1 MAISLHELPGLRPL
15 AVRMEKADSRLGFI
29 WQPERTIQTDVDA
42 LRRRVPIY
50 ELAAFDNDLVN
61 LGRVY
66 AAEYT
71 DGTLHHVPLLY
82 FTQPEGNA

>member
-1 MAISLHELPGLRPL
+1 MSLLP
-15 AVRMEKADSRLGFI
+15 S
-29 WQPERTIQTDVDA
+29 
-42 LRRRVPIY
+42 
-50 ELAAFDNDLVN
+50 NDLAN

-66 AAEYT
+66 MAEYT